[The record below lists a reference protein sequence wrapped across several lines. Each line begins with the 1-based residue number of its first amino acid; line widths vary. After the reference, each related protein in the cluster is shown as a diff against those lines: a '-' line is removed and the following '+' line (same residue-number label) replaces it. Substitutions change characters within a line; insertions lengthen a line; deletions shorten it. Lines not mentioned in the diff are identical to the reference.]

1 MTEQKV
7 DRRLSQEKIESRQSN
22 AGRPEKEINWKKV
35 DDLLIAGCPGS
46 EIASH
51 FDMHPNTFYR
61 KVEEKHNVN
70 FTQYCSEKKQ
80 LGDSLI
86 RAHQFQKALGLTTK
100 GDNTLL
106 IWLGKNRLN
115 QRDTQNDLPVT
126 NETVAQFT
134 DLMKQLGKLQM
145 NEDQP
150 LDSSANMTSNTES
163 NEEKS

>member
-1 MTEQKV
+1 MT
-7 DRRLSQEKIESRQSN
+7 
-22 AGRPEKEINWKKV
+22 RPEVTIDWKKV
-35 DDLLIAGCPGS
+35 DDLMTAGCMGT
-46 EIASH
+46 EVAAY
-51 FDMHPNTFYR
+51 FGVHPNTFYR
-61 KVEEKHNVN
+61 RVEERYNMRFSDYFAKMKAKGE
-70 FTQYCSEKKQ
+70 SI
-80 LGDSLI
+80 L
-86 RAHQFQKALGLTTK
+86 RAHQYAKALGVTDK

-145 NEDQP
+145 KEDQP
-150 LDSSANMTSNTES
+150 LESSENSISNTES

>member
-1 MTEQKV
+1 MMSEVKV
-7 DRRLSQEKIESRQSN
+7 DGRHSN
-22 AGRPEKEINWKKV
+22 MGRPEKEINWKKV
-35 DDLLIAGCPGS
+35 DDLLIAGSPGT

-51 FDMHPNTFYR
+51 FDMHPHTFYR
-61 KVEEKHNVN
+61 KVEEKYNVT
-70 FTQYCSEKKQ
+70 FTQYSSEKKQ
-80 LGDSLI
+80 LGDSLL
-86 RAHQFQKALGLTTK
+86 RAHQYQKALGLTTK

-134 DLMKQLGKLQM
+134 DLMKQLGKLQLK
-145 NEDQP
+145 EDQP
-150 LDSSANMTSNTES
+150 LESSENNINSTES

>member
-1 MTEQKV
+1 M
-7 DRRLSQEKIESRQSN
+7 SQPEKEDGRHSN
-22 AGRPEKEINWKKV
+22 PGRPEKEINWKKV
-35 DDLLIAGCPGS
+35 DDLLIAGSTGT

-51 FDMHPNTFYR
+51 FDMHPNTFYG
-61 KVEEKHNVN
+61 KVQDRYKCG
-70 FTQYCSEKKQ
+70 FTQYASEKKQ
-80 LGDSLI
+80 LGDSLL

-126 NETVAQFT
+126 NETIAQFT
-134 DLMKQLGKLQM
+134 DLMKQLDKLQLK
-145 NEDQP
+145 EGHT
-150 LDSSANMTSNTES
+150 LDSSENSTSKTES